1 MKHPIQ
7 QIILLIFYLVFI
19 DFAQAS
25 TDIEQVIPPEL
36 ATSSCYHHS
45 LHPDYS
51 LLVEENDIYL
61 QETVKD
67 GHNKISYVSQSKVRL
82 KGIENKGVRVISDYG
97 NKILVLSNSKYYRN
111 IRG

>member
-19 DFAQAS
+19 DFAQTS

-61 QETVKD
+61 QE
-67 GHNKISYVSQSKVRL
+67 QSRMATIK
-82 KGIENKGVRVISDYG
+82 
-97 NKILVLSNSKYYRN
+97 LVTYLNQKYA
-111 IRG
+111 